1 MINISS
7 TKITI
12 REAWD
17 VTRNHFPP
25 ILHVYHPGMFR
36 INGEFGKYPAIS
48 LTGRDCQL
56 LCLHCNGQLLNSMS
70 DGSSKEKFLAKC
82 SAWDSK
88 NLPGILV
95 SGGSDS
101 NGCLPWKK
109 YIPLLKKIKS
119 QTNLHVSI
127 HIGLADPIIVKQ
139 LSETGIDTV
148 MFDLVPTPEIYN
160 RVFRLKN
167 GYERM
172 LLMIKELEKTSIQV
186 APHIILG
193 LDHGKVFS
201 EYPILDSIS
210 NLNISTLVII
220 QFMPLHGTPLFNKP
234 TAKDDDIVDYIA
246 ASRLRFP
253 STEISLG
260 CARKKPNSALEI
272 RAVQAGIT
280 RLALPEQETINKA
293 MQLGLSIEKHPMC
306 CSVSGLSYPRNEEI
320 IINDSEKPGLC

>member
-1 MINISS
+1 
-7 TKITI
+7 
-12 REAWD
+12 
-17 VTRNHFPP
+17 
-25 ILHVYHPGMFR
+25 
-36 INGEFGKYPAIS
+36 
-48 LTGRDCQL
+48 
-56 LCLHCNGQLLNSMS
+56 MS

-220 QFMPLHGTPLFNKP
+220 QFMPLHEHHCSINPQQKMMILLIILQHPVYAFLQQKLVLDAP
-234 TAKDDDIVDYIA
+234 EK
-246 ASRLRFP
+246 
-253 STEISLG
+253 SL
-260 CARKKPNSALEI
+260 I
-272 RAVQAGIT
+272 
-280 RLALPEQETINKA
+280 LP
-293 MQLGLSIEKHPMC
+293 
-306 CSVSGLSYPRNEEI
+306 
-320 IINDSEKPGLC
+320 